1 MDQIIEPS
9 PDFNFSKVSCSP
21 PNNIGGSYFTRLF
34 YNNKP
39 MYIQT
44 PKSLTKQ
51 GIIKGKKINYSDLL
65 FTSEDTLFIQWIEDL
80 EENCRNLI
88 HENSSRW
95 FETTLD
101 KGDIEEAFNSI
112 IKIYKSGKNYL
123 VRTNIKDSVRIYD
136 DSNNNIDQSSLKN
149 TSYLISILE
158 FQGIKFTA
166 RNFQILIEMKQAM
179 IVSPDPFQDECFIK
193 TPFKKNRNNSNNEN
207 NDYKKEIHFNN
218 SNNINDNIL
227 NSLDIN
233 KISTNT
239 LEEKTSSDLDKQSN
253 DENYLEDNVIN
264 EVELKQEEHEEQEEE
279 QEEEAKDL
287 EEIKDL
293 NRQTIDL
300 DFTDDFPKE
309 YEIEMPS
316 LEDSITL
323 KNPNQVY
330 YDLYKQARE
339 KAKKAKKE
347 AIIAYLEAKELK
359 NTHILD
365 IEDEDSDSDL
375 EYNLNSLA

>member
-51 GIIKGKKINYSDLL
+51 GIIKGKKINYTDLL

-101 KGDIEEAFNSI
+101 KGDIEEAFNSS
-112 IKIYKSGKNYL
+112 IKIFKSGKNYL

-136 DSNNNIDQSSLKN
+136 DSNNNIEQSSLKN

-193 TPFKKNRNNSNNEN
+193 TPFKKNRNIEVEKSN
-207 NDYKKEIHFNN
+207 YKKELNVENTNDINN
-218 SNNINDNIL
+218 NIL
-227 NSLDIN
+227 NTLDIN

-239 LEEKTSSDLDKQSN
+239 LEEKSSFDLEKKSN
-253 DENYLEDNVIN
+253 EISYLENN
-264 EVELKQEEHEEQEEE
+264 ENNEIESYVDEESDE
-279 QEEEAKDL
+279 KDL
-287 EEIKDL
+287 EETNILNKEITDL
-293 NRQTIDL
+293 NLI
-300 DFTDDFPKE
+300 DDFPKE
-309 YEIEMPS
+309 YELEMPT
-316 LEDSITL
+316 LEESITL
-323 KNPNQVY
+323 KKPNQVY
-330 YDLYKQARE
+330 YDLYKKARE
-339 KAKKAKKE
+339 KAKNAKKE

-365 IEDEDSDSDL
+365 IEDEDSDSDI
-375 EYNLNSLA
+375 EYNLNSLG